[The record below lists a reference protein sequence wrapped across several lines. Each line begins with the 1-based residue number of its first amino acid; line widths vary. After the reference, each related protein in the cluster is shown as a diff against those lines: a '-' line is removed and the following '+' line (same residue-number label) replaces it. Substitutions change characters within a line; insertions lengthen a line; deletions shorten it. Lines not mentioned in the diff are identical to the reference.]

1 MNRRTQILTLTLAL
15 ALLAFARPG
24 GAEEP
29 GPSELREGLRVRV
42 ERLASIGGPVT
53 ETESLYAS
61 QGLPRFYLEGSLLP
75 VWVGSPQALDRARR
89 MAAILGGAEAEGLRS
104 ADYHLAA
111 IEAGLAASGRA
122 GAAALLDLELLLTDS
137 ALVFANHLLAGR
149 LDPETVNPEWTLGRR
164 QVDIISFLHDAI
176 ESGQLEKEYAQLLPR
191 YPGYVGLRQALGHLR
206 DVALAGGWPE
216 VPGGATLRPG
226 ERDSRVTAL
235 RSRLAATGDLEEAAA
250 PSADEDL
257 FDERLEEAVKR
268 FQARHGLDPDGV
280 VGEQSYAA
288 LSVTAAER
296 ADQIVVNLERWR
308 WLPLDLGDPHVRV
321 NLAGFDLQA
330 RGTGRSD
337 LDMRVIVGKTYARTP
352 VFSNEIRYL
361 VFHPYWNVP
370 PSIGAGEIAP
380 RAGREPDYLAKEGIR
395 VFRDASL
402 SEEVDPAAVDWTDP
416 ASRRLAFRQDPGAR
430 NALGKV
436 KFMFPNRYNVYLHDT
451 ADRRLFQ
458 RAGRSLS
465 HGCIRV
471 EKPRDLA
478 VWLLAGPGGR
488 TEQEIDS
495 WLEGTTQRTVTLAK
509 PVPVHLLYWTAWVGP
524 DSTLQFR
531 QDVYERDAPVREALS
546 EGPPSPAAG

>member
-226 ERDSRVTAL
+226 NGILGSRPSAL
-235 RSRLAATGDLEEAAA
+235 GWRRPATSRRRRPPPRTRTSSTNGSRKRSSDSRLATASIRMASWGNRATPPSASPRPNGRIRSSSTWNVGVGCHWISATRMSGSTWPASTCRPAARAA
-250 PSADEDL
+250 P
-257 FDERLEEAVKR
+257 
-268 FQARHGLDPDGV
+268 
-280 VGEQSYAA
+280 
-288 LSVTAAER
+288 
-296 ADQIVVNLERWR
+296 I
-308 WLPLDLGDPHVRV
+308 
-321 NLAGFDLQA
+321 
-330 RGTGRSD
+330 
-337 LDMRVIVGKTYARTP
+337 
-352 VFSNEIRYL
+352 
-361 VFHPYWNVP
+361 
-370 PSIGAGEIAP
+370 
-380 RAGREPDYLAKEGIR
+380 
-395 VFRDASL
+395 
-402 SEEVDPAAVDWTDP
+402 
-416 ASRRLAFRQDPGAR
+416 
-430 NALGKV
+430 
-436 KFMFPNRYNVYLHDT
+436 
-451 ADRRLFQ
+451 
-458 RAGRSLS
+458 
-465 HGCIRV
+465 
-471 EKPRDLA
+471 
-478 VWLLAGPGGR
+478 
-488 TEQEIDS
+488 
-495 WLEGTTQRTVTLAK
+495 
-509 PVPVHLLYWTAWVGP
+509 
-524 DSTLQFR
+524 STC
-531 QDVYERDAPVREALS
+531 A
-546 EGPPSPAAG
+546 